1 MLNDRTYLCNKFKKV
16 DKKAILK
23 RANEM
28 NKNTLMEVLEIEY
41 VDIGDDFVE
50 ARMPVTPKVHQ
61 PMGLL
66 HGGANAALAESIGS
80 LGSYVILNDPDLA
93 VVGIEVNANHI
104 KSVRDG
110 FVLAKGKLIHK
121 GKRTHVWEIKIHN
134 ESGDL
139 LSICRLT
146 NMVLS
151 KKK

>member
-1 MLNDRTYLCNKFKKV
+1 V
-16 DKKAILK
+16 DKTAILRK
-23 RANEM
+23 ANEM

-41 VDIGDDFVE
+41 TDIGNDFVE
-50 ARMPVTPKVHQ
+50 AKMPVTSKVHQ

-110 FVLAKGKLIHK
+110 YVFASGKLLHK
-121 GKRTHVWEIKIHN
+121 GKKTHVWEIKIHN
-134 ESGDL
+134 KSNDL

-146 NMVLS
+146 NMILS

>member
-1 MLNDRTYLCNKFKKV
+1 
-16 DKKAILK
+16 
-23 RANEM
+23 M

-41 VDIGDDFVE
+41 TDIGEDYVE
-50 ARMPVTPKVHQ
+50 AKMPVTSKVHQ

-80 LGSYVILNDPDLA
+80 LGSYVILNDQDLA
-93 VVGIEVNANHI
+93 VVGIEINANHI
-104 KSVRDG
+104 KSIR
-110 FVLAKGKLIHK
+110 KGQVFARGNLIHK

-134 ESGDL
+134 ADGEL

>member
-1 MLNDRTYLCNKFKKV
+1 MLNDRAYLRNKIKKV
-16 DKKAILK
+16 DKTAILK

-28 NKNTLMEVLEIEY
+28 NKNTLMEVFEIEY
-41 VDIGDDFVE
+41 TDIGADFVE
-50 ARMPVTPKVHQ
+50 AKMPVTPKVHQ

-110 FVLAKGKLIHK
+110 YVFARGNLLHK
-121 GKRTHVWEIKIHN
+121 GSKTHVWEIKIHN
-134 ESGDL
+134 KSGDL

-146 NMVLS
+146 NMILS